1 MKVNKGKAKIFR
13 EIGFMVKK
21 LYRATRE
28 EYKERIKEDL
38 EDTID
43 EFNKKL
49 GDAKKALNAALKQ
62 SEETEKE
69 KDEKQI

>member
-28 EYKERIKEDL
+28 EYKDSIKEDL
-38 EDTID
+38 EATID
-43 EFNKKL
+43 QFNKKNAN
-49 GDAKKALNAALKQ
+49 AKEAKVTYYKNLKPYAAKYQ
-62 SEETEKE
+62 
-69 KDEKQI
+69 

>member
-28 EYKERIKEDL
+28 EYKERIKSDL
-38 EDTID
+38 EDTI
-43 EFNKKL
+43 ETFNRKL
-49 GDAKKALNAALKQ
+49 EGAKQEL
-62 SEETEKE
+62 EKMQN
-69 KDEKQI
+69 DV